1 VALSNLIQP
10 RCLSIG
16 RFSAPYSFVKCD
28 GDLPSQSYGVGSLLG
43 GDVGEAAIC
52 LCELVDGLGGIEIC
66 AIQVADEAQRTQQL
80 LDYVSISQRPGG
92 YMGIRRTLGKY
103 SQ

>member
-1 VALSNLIQP
+1 M
-10 RCLSIG
+10 
-16 RFSAPYSFVKCD
+16 
-28 GDLPSQSYGVGSLLG
+28 LG

-80 LDYVSISQRPGG
+80 LDYVSVP
-92 YMGIRRTLGKY
+92 
-103 SQ
+103 